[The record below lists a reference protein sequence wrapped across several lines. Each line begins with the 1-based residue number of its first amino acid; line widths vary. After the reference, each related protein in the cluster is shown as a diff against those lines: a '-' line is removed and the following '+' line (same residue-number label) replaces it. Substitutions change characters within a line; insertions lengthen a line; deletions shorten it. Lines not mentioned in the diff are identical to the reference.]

1 MSPRRA
7 GPPAWAEAL
16 LLLSLPSGP
25 VGRSI
30 AGDLH
35 EEFTAD
41 LPVRGR
47 TRAVLRYLRRALS
60 VALHLSGPGDRAPH
74 PGGSRPSRA
83 RQGAGVLGHDLRL
96 AARRLLRRP
105 GLTLTAVVSL
115 GLGIGANTALFTL
128 VNAILL
134 RPLPYPE
141 AGELVGVFRID
152 PEVTGPTPTP
162 ERLSGLFAVPYEV
175 HRDWVEM
182 SPVFAAAGGY
192 ATDAA
197 TVLEESGP
205 ASVPVALMT
214 SGAFRALGVAPELG
228 RRFLPA
234 DDEVGAPPV
243 AVLSAG
249 YWRSRF
255 GGDPGV
261 LGKVLDVDG
270 LAYTVAGV
278 MPQGFAFPEPAIR
291 IWLSFPDGLKTNP
304 VRNAGYMQ
312 VVARL
317 APGLGLEGAQREMDQ
332 VARRIGEL
340 HAEEAEH
347 GIGLFPLKDLTLAGR
362 SAGLLGLM
370 GAVALVLLIACTNL
384 AGLLLVRATERRRE
398 IGVRRALG
406 AGRGHLVAQ
415 QLSECILLS
424 LLGGLAGWALARV
437 GMEPFLSLMPRGLP
451 RLGEVRVDG
460 GLLLVA
466 FAFALL
472 AGLLT
477 ALLPAW
483 KAAATPITTVLG
495 EGGRGLSGG
504 RSTSRIQGALVVSQ
518 VALAFVLL
526 AGAGLFVRSMV
537 ELLAVDPGFRGE
549 GIVVAS
555 FDVPPDRRSAAEFAV
570 FLEEM
575 EARLRG
581 FPGVLEVG
589 AANQMPFS
597 GDWSAPPVSVET
609 VEGAR
614 EGIRH
619 FAAVLPSYHATM
631 GIPIVEGR
639 ALSPH
644 DGPAAEPVVV
654 VSETLA
660 RLMAPGGSPLGMRV
674 RIETVGDSL
683 WRTVVGV
690 AGDVVYRLNYVPQ
703 GMFYVPVAQRPGPIR
718 NWVVRCE
725 GDPERLLAPI
735 RRLAV
740 EMNPGAAPELR
751 VLEDAI
757 RSSEA
762 VVASRFT
769 VILLGGLAALAVFLA
784 VLGVYGVL
792 AYLVQLRSREM
803 GIRMAMGAER
813 GRVLWTVLRQGMAL
827 AGLGIGV
834 GGVLV
839 LVLGQVVQAGLF
851 GIPARDPLTL
861 VGAALG
867 LGAAVLVASYLPA
880 RRAASLDPVVV
891 LRGE

>member
-16 LLLSLPSGP
+16 LLLSLPRGP

-30 AGDLH
+30 VGDLH

-41 LPVRGR
+41 LSGRGR

-60 VALHLSGPGDRAPH
+60 VALHLSGPGGRAPH
-74 PGGSRPSRA
+74 PGKGRQSRT
-83 RQGAGVLGHDLRL
+83 RQGVGALGHDLRL
-96 AARRLLRRP
+96 AARLLLRRP

-115 GLGIGANTALFTL
+115 GLGIGANTGLFTL

-141 AGELVGVFRID
+141 AAELVGVFRID

-182 SPVFAAAGGY
+182 SPVFTAAGGY
-192 ATDAA
+192 ATDGA

-205 ASVPVALMT
+205 ASVRVALMT
-214 SGAFRALGVAPELG
+214 SGTFRALGVAPELG
-228 RRFLPA
+228 RSFLPE
-234 DDEVGAPPV
+234 DDQVGAPPA
-243 AVLSAG
+243 AVLSDG
-249 YWRSRF
+249 YWRRRF
-255 GGDPGV
+255 GGDRGV
-261 LGKVLDVDG
+261 LGKVLEVDG
-270 LAYTVAGV
+270 LGYTVVGV
-278 MPQGFAFPEPAIR
+278 MPQGFAFPGSATQL
-291 IWLSFPDGLKTNP
+291 WLSFSDELKTNP

-317 APGLGLEGAQREMDQ
+317 APALGLEGAQREMDQ
-332 VARRIGEL
+332 VARRIGEI
-340 HAEEAEH
+340 HPEEVEH
-347 GIGLFPLKDLTLAGR
+347 GIGLFPLKDLIVAGR
-362 SAGLLGLM
+362 GAGLLGLM

-384 AGLLLVRATERRRE
+384 AGILLVRATERRRE
-398 IGVRRALG
+398 MGVRRALG
-406 AGRGHLVAQ
+406 AGRGRLVAQ
-415 QLSECILLS
+415 QLAECILLS

-437 GMEPFLSLMPRGLP
+437 GMEPFLSLMPRELP
-451 RLGEVRVDG
+451 RLGEVRVDS

-466 FAFALL
+466 FALALL

-483 KAAATPITTVLG
+483 KAAATPINTVLG
-495 EGGRGLSGG
+495 EGGRNLSGG
-504 RSTSRIQGALVVSQ
+504 RSASRIQGALVVSQ

-537 ELLAVDPGFRGE
+537 ELLAVDPGFRSE
-549 GIVVAS
+549 GIVIAS
-555 FDVPPDRRSAAEFAV
+555 FDVPPDRRSTAEFAA

-575 EARLRG
+575 EARLRS

-597 GDWSAPPVSVET
+597 GGWSAPPVSVET
-609 VEGAR
+609 VEGVR

-619 FAAVLPSYHATM
+619 FAAVLPTYHATM

-639 ALSPH
+639 SLSPQ

-660 RLMAPGGSPLGMRV
+660 RLMAPEGSPLGMRV

-703 GMFYVPVAQRPGPIR
+703 GMFYVPITQRPGSIR
-718 NWVVRCE
+718 NWVVRSD
-725 GDPERLLAPI
+725 GDPERLLAPV

-751 VLEDAI
+751 VLEDAV

-769 VILLGGLAALAVFLA
+769 VILLGGLAALAAFLA

-792 AYLVQLRSREM
+792 AYLVQLRTREM

-813 GRVLWTVLRQGMAL
+813 GRVLWRVLRQGLAL

-834 GGVLV
+834 GVVLV